1 MRWDAGMVRVEQ
13 GARPVLQLMRVFGL
27 NMRLIGAMRHAE
39 QLPSEL
45 KPVLLLEMA
54 KRALKCLVRSAQ
66 RENVLSQVDG
76 LQCVQRTL
84 DGFFRDASREHQL
97 VQWQHAILVKYGE
110 ENGTVS
116 AEDLDALDARE
127 LQAQVCAASGLQC
140 CQGALQVDK
149 TRALV
154 KKLHAVS
161 FLRGLFRVNAA
172 TGDGMRSKGLNAEQ
186 RSAAATELF
195 TEGAR
200 NYKEARAAQ

>member
-1 MRWDAGMVRVEQ
+1 M
-13 GARPVLQLMRVFGL
+13 
-27 NMRLIGAMRHAE
+27 
-39 QLPSEL
+39 
-45 KPVLLLEMA
+45 
-54 KRALKCLVRSAQ
+54 
-66 RENVLSQVDG
+66 
-76 LQCVQRTL
+76 
-84 DGFFRDASREHQL
+84 
-97 VQWQHAILVKYGE
+97 
-110 ENGTVS
+110 
-116 AEDLDALDARE
+116 
-127 LQAQVCAASGLQC
+127 
-140 CQGALQVDK
+140 DK